1 MNEQIRELVEQA
13 GFVLWD
19 NEDWRPTDQTV
30 DWSSEYDQE
39 LEQLIKLVIDKCVEV
54 CYTRA
59 GNSDYNTGRQHCA
72 SDIKEHFG
80 VK

>member
-1 MNEQIRELVEQA
+1 MNEQIKSLVEQA

-19 NEDWRPTDQTV
+19 NKDWRPTDQTV
-30 DWSSEYDQE
+30 DWSSEYDRE
-39 LEQLIKLVIDKCVEV
+39 LTKLITLTIEECAKICLSRV
-54 CYTRA
+54 

-80 VK
+80 VE